1 MTTSHDKAKKGAN
14 VARTTTALALVL
26 LIAPG
31 SQADGPAVTV
41 GPSVQVSKS
50 LSDIGHTECVLAADP
65 NDQDRLL
72 AGSMY
77 YPKGSALSKVVGYY
91 SRDGGKTWHLSCE
104 RNPKAT
110 GLDPAVFFGPD
121 GAVYLLSLSVNL
133 PKEAATPEKQA
144 KLPKLGDKDVGALLI
159 ARSPDGGK
167 TWGELT
173 RINRWIDRPWGAVDC
188 SGGKYRGRLYCAGSV
203 GQPVL
208 YVSEDKGRSFSSDR
222 AWSARKPYRSF
233 GIGNPVV
240 LSDGTLVVL
249 YNGYAD
255 RFQKAGTPYLAVR
268 RSTDGGESVGE
279 EHVVG
284 DWNVINAPQLGL
296 AMLAADPGS
305 KRHKDRLYAAWTDE
319 TPAGLRVMLA
329 RSADK
334 GLTWSKPV
342 PLSEQPEP
350 KPGEKAYDAFIPC
363 VAVNKAG
370 VVAVTWYDRRGL
382 AGGGK
387 GWNVRLRA
395 SLDGGES
402 WLPSVQVNDFGSK
415 KRDTGSLGHT
425 AGLAADAGGA
435 FHPTWIDDRTGT
447 LQVWT
452 ATVSLG
458 PGKER

>member
-1 MTTSHDKAKKGAN
+1 M
-14 VARTTTALALVL
+14 ARTTAALALVF
-26 LIAPG
+26 LIAPA
-31 SQADGPAVTV
+31 SRADGPGVTV
-41 GPSVQVSKS
+41 GPNVQVSKD
-50 LSDIGHTECVLAADP
+50 LPDIGHTECVVAADP
-65 NDQDRLL
+65 NDRDRLL

-77 YPKGSALSKVVGYY
+77 YPKGSASSKVVGYY
-91 SRDGGKTWHLSCE
+91 SRDGGKTWQLSCE

-110 GLDPAVFFGPD
+110 GLDPAVFYGPD
-121 GAVYLLSLSVNL
+121 GGAYLLSLSVNL
-133 PKEAATPEKQA
+133 PKEAATPEEEA

-167 TWGELT
+167 TWGEMT
-173 RINRWIDRPWGAVDC
+173 RIDRWIDRPWGGVDC
-188 SGGKYRGRLYCAGSV
+188 SDGKYRGRLYCAGSV

-208 YVSEDKGRSFSSDR
+208 YVSEDKGRSFSSAR

-284 DWNVINAPQLGL
+284 DWNVINSPQRGL

-305 KRHKDRLYAAWTDE
+305 KRHKDRLYAAWADE
-319 TPAGLRVMLA
+319 TPAGLRVMLS

-342 PLSEQPEP
+342 LLSEQTDP
-350 KPGEKAYDAFIPC
+350 KPGEKSYDAVIPSLT
-363 VAVNKAG
+363 VNKAG
-370 VVAVTWYDRRGL
+370 VVAVSWYDRRDL
-382 AGGGK
+382 AADGK

-395 SLDGGES
+395 STDGGET
-402 WLPSVQVNDFGSK
+402 WLPSVQVNDVTSK
-415 KRDTGSLGHT
+415 KPGIESLGHT
-425 AGLAADAGGA
+425 AGIAADADGA
-435 FHPTWIDDRTGT
+435 FHPTWIDHRTGT
-447 LQVWT
+447 PQIWT
-452 ATVSLG
+452 AAATVAE
-458 PGKER
+458 KK